1 MPSSLVF
8 AALVVAWLA
17 VLVPVVARRR
27 QMVPRPAEAHL
38 SARVLARP
46 ERPAA
51 AGRTTSGAT
60 AAVDDT
66 AADEEIEPDTDDDSE
81 DTHGPGAD
89 APQGRVLDR
98 GRSRR
103 PFRDDAGEDEGM
115 DDRDEG
121 RLATA
126 DREDDG
132 YDEHGYDEHGYDDG
146 YGPEDDLG
154 DEAPGP
160 YDVAD
165 HHARSYRPGRGGF
178 DADAAAAA
186 AHTRYAFRQRV
197 AVGLVAVAVLSLLA
211 ALVVTPTLW
220 WLHVATD
227 LGLVGYLVFL
237 RRQTRIEDEVRRRRL
252 ARLTGERRALEA
264 RQERQADHE
273 DRLADAE
280 RWDVED
286 DTDDLDDGRDLDE
299 DLDDLEEEPDDGVDV
314 PSPRWIAP
322 RTPAPAVPAGMELV
336 ADTDEDPD
344 FHDLSD
350 SRVPAYRRMAAG
362 A

>member
-38 SARVLARP
+38 SARVIARP
-46 ERPAA
+46 ERI
-51 AGRTTSGAT
+51 TTATAST

-66 AADEEIEPDTDDDSE
+66 ATDEDSEPDTDDDSE
-81 DTHGPGAD
+81 DTHGPGVD

-98 GRSRR
+98 GRGRR

-115 DDRDEG
+115 DDRDDEG

-126 DREDDG
+126 EHDD
-132 YDEHGYDEHGYDDG
+132 GYDDG
-146 YGPEDDLG
+146 YELEDDG
-154 DEAPGP
+154 HGP
-160 YDVAD
+160 YDVPD
-165 HHARSYRPGRGGF
+165 HHPRAYRPGRGGF
-178 DADAAAAA
+178 DADHAAAA
-186 AHTRYAFRQRV
+186 AHARYAFRQRV
-197 AVGLVAVAVLSLLA
+197 AIGLIAVAVLSLLA

-220 WLHVATD
+220 WLHGAAD
-227 LGLVGYLVFL
+227 LGLIGYLVFL

-252 ARLTGERRALEA
+252 SRLTGERRALEA
-264 RQERQADHE
+264 RRERQAEHE
-273 DRLADAE
+273 ERLAESDQ
-280 RWDVED
+280 WDVED
-286 DTDDLDDGRDLDE
+286 DDHHGDHHGEDLEDDYDE
-299 DLDDLEEEPDDGVDV
+299 DLDDEQDDVDV
-314 PSPRWIAP
+314 PEPRWIAP
-322 RTPAPAVPAGMELV
+322 RTPAPAVPDGMELV

-350 SRVPAYRRMAAG
+350 SRVPSYRRVAAG